1 MINTT
6 PQASNNVYGRDKCFK
21 YINRTV
27 RIVQWQ
33 QGPVVWEMTSR
44 SVGSNLGVVYLMRF
58 LYTFFSDIFLPFGL
72 FPCILIADPL
82 QFRETFCDNVFLV

>member
-21 YINRTV
+21 YINHTV

-44 SVGSNLGVVYLMRF
+44 SVGSNLGVVIYFMRF
-58 LYTFFSDIFLPFGL
+58 LYTFFPTYFCPLAC
-72 FPCILIADPL
+72 FP
-82 QFRETFCDNVFLV
+82 VFSLRTLYSFVRFFAITYF